1 MAPACWRRSGRKKA
15 SDTFGFSISDLE
27 LQIVDLVAWIVAL
40 VVAALALW
48 WLSARLRQRAGLPQ
62 GRVIYSDAGAWRR
75 NEQALCAARYR
86 LVGKPD
92 YLVRA
97 GADDAIIPVEVKS
110 GLAPAQPR
118 EGHVL
123 QLAAYCLLVEE
134 TQGVRPAYGI
144 IQYADRQFAVH
155 YTPRLRAWLLE
166 CLEAMRRDAALPQ
179 GPTRNHEAPAR
190 CATCSV
196 RAACDQR
203 LA

>member
-1 MAPACWRRSGRKKA
+1 MSLWL
-15 SDTFGFSISDLE
+15 I
-27 LQIVDLVAWIVAL
+27 AL
-40 VVAALALW
+40 LIAAALALW
-48 WLSARLRQRAGLPQ
+48 WLSARLRQRAGLPA

-75 NEQALCAARYR
+75 NEQPLYAARYQ

-97 GADDAIIPVEVKS
+97 EDGAIIPVEVKS
-110 GLAPAQPR
+110 GAAPAQPR

-134 TQGVRPAYGI
+134 TLGARPAYGI
-144 IQYADRQFAVH
+144 IQYADRQFAVD
-155 YTPRLRAWLLE
+155 YTPRLEAQLLQWLGALQ
-166 CLEAMRRDAALPQ
+166 RDAALPY
-179 GPTRNHEAPAR
+179 GPARSHEAPAR
-190 CATCSV
+190 CATCGV

>member
-1 MAPACWRRSGRKKA
+1 M
-15 SDTFGFSISDLE
+15 
-27 LQIVDLVAWIVAL
+27 AWIVAL

-48 WLSARLRQRAGLPQ
+48 WLSARLRQCAGLPA

-75 NEQALCAARYR
+75 NEQPLYAARYQ

-92 YLVRA
+92 YLVRD
-97 GADDAIIPVEVKS
+97 GATLVPVELKT
-110 GLAPAQPR
+110 GPAPLEPR

-144 IQYADRQFAVH
+144 IRYADRQFAVD

-166 CLEAMRRDAALPQ
+166 CLEAMQRDAELPQ
-179 GPTRNHEAPAR
+179 GPARNHQAPAR

>member
-1 MAPACWRRSGRKKA
+1 MRSFEETRLLLWML
-15 SDTFGFSISDLE
+15 DLRFW
-27 LQIVDLVAWIVAL
+27 VAAL

-48 WLSARLRQRAGLPQ
+48 RLSVRLRQRAGLPE

-75 NEQALCAARYR
+75 NEQSLYAARYR

-92 YLVRA
+92 YLVRMDAA
-97 GADDAIIPVEVKS
+97 GMIVPVEVKS
-110 GLAPAQPR
+110 GSAPSQPR

-134 TQGVRPAYGI
+134 TLGVRPAYGI
-144 IQYADRQFAVH
+144 IQYADRQFAVD
-155 YTPRLRAWLLE
+155 YTPQLQAWLLE
-166 CLEAMRRDAALPQ
+166 CLDMLQRDTVLPQ
-179 GPTRNHEAPAR
+179 GPARSHQLPAR
-190 CATCSV
+190 CATCGV

>member
-1 MAPACWRRSGRKKA
+1 MDA
-15 SDTFGFSISDLE
+15 
-27 LQIVDLVAWIVAL
+27 IVLIVAL
-40 VVAALALW
+40 LAAALALW
-48 WLSARLRQRAGLPQ
+48 WVSARLRQRAGLPQ

-75 NEQALCAARYR
+75 NEQSLYAARYH

-97 GADDAIIPVEVKS
+97 DGARESGAIIPVEVKS
-110 GLAPAQPR
+110 GAAPAQPR

-134 TQGVRPAYGI
+134 TLGVRPAYGI
-144 IQYADRQFAVH
+144 IQYADRQFAVD
-155 YTPRLRAWLLE
+155 YTPQLQAWLLQ
-166 CLEAMRRDAALPQ
+166 CLDAVQRDAALAQ
-179 GPTRNHEAPAR
+179 GPARSHETPTR
-190 CATCSV
+190 CATCGV